1 MKTILFLIGLIL
13 FVEGLPYFAFP
24 DKMRRATYRLLESP
38 DYRLRTIG
46 FVSMATGLVLA
57 YLFRE

>member
-1 MKTILFLIGLIL
+1 MKTLLFLIGLIL

-38 DYRLRTIG
+38 DHQLRIIG
-46 FVSMATGLVLA
+46 FVSMASGLILA
-57 YLFRE
+57 YLFKE